1 MPPEGYTTITISD
14 SLATKLTRIMARH
27 ECSSYA
33 EAIKYAVDTT
43 LVEEDEITVRELVQL
58 LAERV
63 DKVDSEVL
71 Q

>member
-1 MPPEGYTTITISD
+1 
-14 SLATKLTRIMARH
+14 MAQH
-27 ECSSYA
+27 DCASYA

-43 LVEEDEITVRELVQL
+43 LIPEEKITIRELVQI

-63 DKVDSEVL
+63 DEVDEEVL